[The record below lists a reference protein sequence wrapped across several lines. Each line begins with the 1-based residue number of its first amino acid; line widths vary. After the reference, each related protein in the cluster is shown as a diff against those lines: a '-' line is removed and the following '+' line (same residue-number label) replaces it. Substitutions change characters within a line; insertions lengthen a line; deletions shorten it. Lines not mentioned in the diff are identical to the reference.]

1 MASERAKE
9 LAAKQRAQRKA
20 AKLAKKNSTDP
31 RDWSWPRQMIEV
43 FKRTRE
49 HDNQLVWWMAGAF
62 VLGTAIAVVTGILL
76 NAVIIYSILGVAL
89 GISAA
94 IWVLIWRSKSA
105 SYRRYHGQK
114 GSSEVALAELDKKKW
129 TSEMAI
135 AMDRSMNLVSRTVG
149 PAGVV
154 LIGEGEGARAKQLL
168 ATEQRRHEQVAG
180 GAPVTT
186 LMMGDGKGQVP
197 LEELAKR
204 IKKLPKKTSKLE
216 LLELK
221 QRLKALDAVR
231 PKAPIPRGPMPNMRG
246 AHRAMRGR

>member
-9 LAAKQRAQRKA
+9 LAAQQKAQRKA
-20 AKLAKKNSTDP
+20 AKLAKKNSDNP
-31 RDWSWPRQMIEV
+31 RDWSWPRQMVEV

-49 HDNQLVWWMAGAF
+49 IDKQLQWWMLGAF
-62 VLGTAIAVVTGILL
+62 LIATAALIGIGIAL
-76 NAVIIYSILGVAL
+76 NAVVVYPILGVFL
-89 GISAA
+89 GGSAA
-94 IWVLIWRSKSA
+94 LWVLLWRSKSA
-105 SYRRYHGQK
+105 NYRRYHGQK

-129 TSEMAI
+129 STEMAI
-135 AMDRSMNLVSRTVG
+135 AMDKSMNLVNRTVG

-154 LIGEGEGARAKQLL
+154 LIGEGEGARGKQLL

-180 GAPVTT
+180 DAPVTV
-186 LMMGDGKGQVP
+186 MMLGDNKGQVP
-197 LEELAKR
+197 LEDLAKR
-204 IKKLPKKTSKLE
+204 IKKLPKKTNKAE

-231 PKAPIPRGPMPNMRG
+231 PKAPIPRGPMPNARG